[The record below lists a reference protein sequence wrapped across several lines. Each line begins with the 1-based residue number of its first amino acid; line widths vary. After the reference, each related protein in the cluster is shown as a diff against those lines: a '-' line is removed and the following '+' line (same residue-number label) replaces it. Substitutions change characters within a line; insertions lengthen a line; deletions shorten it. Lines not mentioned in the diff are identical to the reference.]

1 MENTPT
7 PRNRK
12 ERRAQAKQKRDEVPL
27 SQPSRDAP
35 KQKTLLE
42 IATERQLLPPP
53 STSTTSIPASIITQ
67 KKINP
72 DGSLSA
78 VGAQEEEE
86 ESSATPVDSTATTP
100 YLDIALY
107 TFSLSLLHFTF
118 TVLVHNQ
125 YGSSPPSLPS
135 LLYSSTITSPAPLLL
150 LALVALLHPHSGHP
164 VVQILFAAMSVG
176 CGMWLVHT
184 TNREAYLAT
193 MKKAPPL
200 GTLWVWAVVE
210 LRWEI
215 AVGCLAVVA
224 GWGWWWGYGIT

>member
-1 MENTPT
+1 MESTPG

-27 SQPSRDAP
+27 SQPSRDVP

-42 IATERQLLPPP
+42 IAAERQLLP
-53 STSTTSIPASIITQ
+53 STSSAASTTSPSIARKI
-67 KKINP
+67 INP
-72 DGSLSA
+72 DGSISDEIPA
-78 VGAQEEEE
+78 QDGSTSPVGK
-86 ESSATPVDSTATTP
+86 TATSS

-107 TFSLSLLHFTF
+107 AFSLSLLHFTF

-125 YGSSPPSLPS
+125 YGDSPPLLPS
-135 LLYSSTITSPAPLLL
+135 ILYDSTIASPAPLLL
-150 LALVALLHPHSGHP
+150 LVVVAVLHPRSGHP
-164 VVQILFAAMSVG
+164 AVQILFAAMSVG

-200 GTLWVWAVVE
+200 GTLWVWATVE
-210 LRWEI
+210 LRWEV
-215 AVGCLAVVA
+215 AAGCLAIVA
-224 GWGWWWGYGIT
+224 GWGWWSGYGII